1 MTPEEDEKVAAILK
15 KGGSIIMH
23 KNDLERL
30 REATRAGN
38 EPSIFKGVKVYAD
51 KLGGVMEGQPIAAII
66 GGPDCAFNFRNTFS
80 T

>member
-1 MTPEEDEKVAAILK
+1 MTPEDYEKVAEILK

-30 REATRAGN
+30 KEATQAGN

-51 KLGGVMEGQPIAAII
+51 KLGAIEEGKPVAAII
-66 GGPDCAFNFRNTFS
+66 DGPESFFSFRDTFS
-80 T
+80 S

>member
-1 MTPEEDEKVAAILK
+1 MTPKEEAKVRKILK

-30 REATRAGN
+30 KEATQAGN

-51 KLGGVMEGQPIAAII
+51 RLGAIEEGSPVATII
-66 GGPDCAFNFRNTFS
+66 GGPESFFSFRDTFS
-80 T
+80 S